1 MKPKINIKKIMT
13 KMKTTD
19 FFVACKDAR
28 IENNTSFYGCF
39 YIGPFDESLSQTLAN
54 DLRRTLLSELTG
66 LAITSIEIEGVLH
79 KFSSLPGMK
88 ESVLDLI
95 CNLQNIVLKKYNNTN
110 NTKKTYTGFLNVT
123 GPRVIKAIDL
133 KLPAGLQCVDPNQYI
148 ATLAEDGF
156 LNLKFNINEGKNFIK
171 QKPNNLDVQGLKKRN
186 ILLFSQDRAKH
197 DLMREHQDSSNLTKE
212 FFGKQPGGIDPQYA
226 KHEEQNQNTSKAS
239 AESALQTQYA
249 EQKEFKIYN
258 FNIKNKKEN
267 QEFLSNPIP
276 LDAVFM
282 PVTKIN
288 CIVEE
293 NNMYSDFSTD
303 FQENSF
309 NLKNL
314 NKSIYIG
321 ADAVPLHQEDHKDLS
336 DLLENYNVNNLGAYT
351 PMNEIKSDFQ
361 SFFNLIN
368 YNSLFQTFYLKE
380 KQLNNFK
387 LIPWH
392 ANSLYFSFPK
402 TRTDVLDPFNK
413 INLFLTCK
421 ATSGL
426 TLSNYA
432 KHHNKSETNHKMD
445 NLSMLNL
452 KKKIIKLAFKTKEKE
467 TVNINTQKDITCSYF
482 SKSKVRTQ
490 KQGNLFKINS
500 TDNLIQNTMY
510 LEYSKNLKIK
520 PLRKKTHLIVEIWT
534 NGSIHPRQALY
545 QSFSFL
551 SNVFL
556 KLQTVKSFDS
566 PYKNKIK
573 TNYNYRPS
581 NIGFKY
587 SEYALHNKKHNQIH
601 KKIAKDFLP
610 FGWLAGRC
618 YAEHGNENGLQFSI
632 QLAKLYYLNKKI
644 KLVKPSKT
652 TIKTLTKQAP
662 SGTKVAMGSINEE
675 TSRVF
680 SNKNKVFKL
689 LKTPISILPLS
700 LRTYTALKKENILT
714 LNELIKKSKKD
725 LLKIKNIGIKS
736 LGEIETSL
744 YCLGLALKI

>member
-1 MKPKINIKKIMT
+1 MT
-13 KMKTTD
+13 KTKTTD

-79 KFSSLPGMK
+79 KFSNLPGMK

-110 NTKKTYTGFLNVT
+110 NTKKTYTGFLHAT

-133 KLPAGLQCVDPNQYI
+133 KLPSGLQCVDPNQYI

-186 ILLFSQDRAKH
+186 ILLQDAPVFLK
-197 DLMREHQDSSNLTKE
+197 
-212 FFGKQPGGIDPQYA
+212 
-226 KHEEQNQNTSKAS
+226 EQNQNPSKAS
-239 AESALQTQYA
+239 AESALLPQGV
-249 EQKEFKIYN
+249 EHKEFQFENFKIQ
-258 FNIKNKKEN
+258 NKKEN

-309 NLKNL
+309 SLKNL
-314 NKSIYIG
+314 NKSISIG
-321 ADAVPLHQEDHKDLS
+321 TYVVPFHQEDHNELS
-336 DLLENYNVNNLGAYT
+336 DLLEKYNLNNNLGTDVPST
-351 PMNEIKSDFQ
+351 PSVNIKSDFS

-368 YNSLFQTFYLKE
+368 SNSLFQTFYLKE
-380 KQLNNFK
+380 KQLNNLK

-392 ANSLYFSFPK
+392 SNSLYFSFTPGYFSIQYDALQHK
-402 TRTDVLDPFNK
+402 TRKQILDPFNK
-413 INLFLTCK
+413 INLFLACK
-421 ATSGL
+421 ATSNNNSATNL
-426 TLSNYA
+426 
-432 KHHNKSETNHKMD
+432 KMHNF
-445 NLSMLNL
+445 SMLNL
-452 KKKIIKLAFKTKEKE
+452 KKTIIKLAFKTK
-467 TVNINTQKDITCSYF
+467 
-482 SKSKVRTQ
+482 Q
-490 KQGNLFKINS
+490 KQNIHLNKPDIYLFSSAQQQDMDAAHKVMRSMTSCAIWPGSTHPQVFKINS
-500 TDNLIQNTMY
+500 TDKLIQNNMY
-510 LEYSKNLKIK
+510 LEYSKSLKIK
-520 PLRKKTHLIVEIWT
+520 PLSKKTHLIVEIWT

-566 PYKNKIK
+566 PSKNKIK

-587 SEYALHNKKHNQIH
+587 SEYALHNKKQKQDALYQPLQPGDIRPQYAKREDQKLVSYH
-601 KKIAKDFLP
+601 KILK
-610 FGWLAGRC
+610 
-618 YAEHGNENGLQFSI
+618 
-632 QLAKLYYLNKKI
+632 LAKLYSFNKKI
-644 KLVKPSKT
+644 NLVKPCKT
-652 TIKTLTKQAP
+652 TIKKNTTIK
-662 SGTKVAMGSINEE
+662 

-680 SNKNKVFKL
+680 SNKNKSFKL

-700 LRTYTALKKENILT
+700 LRTYTALKKAHILT

-725 LLKIKNIGIKS
+725 LLEIKNIGIKS